1 VQALSV
7 GLWKEKGEK
16 VGQLAVYSSQFNYAN
31 ILTINPKKSSF
42 DRQAAKKN
50 LTSLSIKA

>member
-16 VGQLAVYSSQFNYAN
+16 VGHLAVYSSQFNYAN
-31 ILTINPKKSSF
+31 TLATNPKKSSF
-42 DRQAAKKN
+42 DRQAAKK
-50 LTSLSIKA
+50 T